1 MIKANRWIAVMAA
14 AIMMAPATK
23 ANDSAAAIGAGG
35 IELRQQ
41 GDVRMVSEDLY
52 VSRPKIRVRYEFR
65 NEGQSPVTTLVA
77 FPLPE
82 LDLAAMGEGDI
93 GWPSD
98 NKEDPT
104 GFKVQVD
111 GKSVSPK
118 LERKAVVNGK
128 DVTADL
134 QAAGVPV
141 NYPFGDFWDRVKS
154 ISRAKVDALEA
165 KKIVF
170 VAPETREVQAL
181 WTVKNTYYW
190 EQTFPPGKIVTVEH
204 TYAPVVGGSFWYDEK
219 FTPETLAKHDLFKDF
234 CIDQGTLNAIRAR
247 EAAVRA
253 KHKVDLPL
261 SYLDI
266 RYILKTGR
274 NWKGPIGSFKLTV
287 DKGAP
292 DNVVSFCGE
301 GVTKSGPTTFVM
313 QKTNW
318 EPDAD
323 LAVIILAAQNL

>member
-1 MIKANRWIAVMAA
+1 MVTRAPRSDRTRAVASPGPFVVDVRNRHHHQLGVRDAG
-14 AIMMAPATK
+14 APAE
-23 ANDSAAAIGAGG
+23 S
-35 IELRQQ
+35 
-41 GDVRMVSEDLY
+41 S
-52 VSRPKIRVRYEFR
+52 IRV
-65 NEGQSPVTTLVA
+65 GI
-77 FPLPE
+77 
-82 LDLAAMGEGDI
+82 D
-93 GWPSD
+93 
-98 NKEDPT
+98 
-104 GFKVQVD
+104 
-111 GKSVSPK
+111 
-118 LERKAVVNGK
+118 
-128 DVTADL
+128 
-134 QAAGVPV
+134 
-141 NYPFGDFWDRVKS
+141 
-154 ISRAKVDALEA
+154 KVDALEA